1 MKWWCSEAW
10 FGFNNG
16 FWGTSRVGRIQPQLS
31 IDGLKTALISL
42 NVSNSGFLLLLRMKA
57 LSVVVTETYH
67 APSPQCWPQC
77 FFRDKASRASGA
89 AARVSQTM
97 PPSGPFDVPMTQA
110 HTVCWDSACLKSV
123 ISTPK
128 KIPA

>member
-1 MKWWCSEAW
+1 MKCWCSEAW

-16 FWGTSRVGRIQPQLS
+16 LRGTSRVGRIQPQPS
-31 IDGLKTALISL
+31 IDGLKTTLISL

-57 LSVVVTETYH
+57 LSAVVTETYH
-67 APSPQCWPQC
+67 ALAPQCWPQC
-77 FFRDKASRASGA
+77 FFLDKAPGASGA

-97 PPSGPFDVPMTQA
+97 QPSGPFDVPMTQA
-110 HTVCWDSACLKSV
+110 HTVCWDSACLRNV

-128 KIPA
+128 KMPA